1 MGKLKSVFLESF
13 AGTGGALGAVATSLL
28 IGLAFGIPGLVLVTR
43 ENKKPKSKRNMGL
56 VVVGLILMALGVA
69 FGLGFNAEGLVNS
82 IKNQL

>member
-13 AGTGGALGAVATSLL
+13 AGTGGALGAVATSFL
-28 IGLAFGIPGLVLVTR
+28 IGLAFGLPGLVLVTR

-56 VVVGLILMALGVA
+56 LVLGFILMALGVA
-69 FGLGFNAEGLVNS
+69 FGLGFNAGELVNS

>member
-13 AGTGGALGAVATSLL
+13 AATGGGLGALATSFL
-28 IGLAFGIPGLVLVTR
+28 IGLAFGLPGLVLVTR

-56 VVVGLILMALGVA
+56 LIVGLVLMALGVA
-69 FGLGFNAEGLVNS
+69 FGLGFNAGELVGA